1 MPTPTIAEAVRDVG
15 VSWVAGPV
23 RLAPGG
29 SALARLWLPAGRPAR
44 PTFLGDGGHELG
56 HVDVESPAGAEAFFE
71 VVVEAAYDGNA
82 LRITDITDGT
92 SNTLL
97 FHERSQGIIAI
108 LIGLLSPAG
117 PRGGAVMPRAPM
129 ATLQILRRRGA
140 GVLPHAAV
148 HRAGQR
154 LTDGPWW
161 NRPPPWSMIQSAA
174 RARPPIGGRPAR
186 GTMPP
191 STSRGADSPC
201 RPACLP

>member
-1 MPTPTIAEAVRDVG
+1 MDTGRDTCGSPAQIWSLTRNLTVAALLMGAMSPMTAEAVRDVG
-15 VSWVAGPV
+15 VSWAAGPV

-44 PTFLGDGGHELG
+44 LTFLGDGGHELG
-56 HVDVESPAGAEAFFE
+56 QVDVEAPAGAGAFFE
-71 VVVEAAYDGNA
+71 VVVEAAYDGSV

-108 LIGLLSPAG
+108 LIGLLRPAG
-117 PRGGAVMPRAPM
+117 PQGGAVMPRAPM
-129 ATLQILRRRGA
+129 ATLQIFRRRGA

-154 LTDGPWW
+154 LT
-161 NRPPPWSMIQSAA
+161 A
-174 RARPPIGGRPAR
+174 
-186 GTMPP
+186 
-191 STSRGADSPC
+191 ADSW
-201 RPACLP
+201 